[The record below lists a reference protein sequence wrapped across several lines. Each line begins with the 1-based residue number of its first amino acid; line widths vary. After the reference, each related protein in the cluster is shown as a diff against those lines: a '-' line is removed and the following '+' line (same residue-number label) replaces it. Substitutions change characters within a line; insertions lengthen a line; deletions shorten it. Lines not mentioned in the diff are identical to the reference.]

1 MKKFLYFS
9 LFILTVIFIYIK
21 KDDITKDIV
30 INKMEDTLKFE
41 EPNEYYKPYDY
52 NYVQNTENLYPE
64 NRQQLLNLLYSAI
77 NRGNEKLTFLCK
89 YEECIDDVNEIVEN
103 KEYLSSINNLVHP
116 FNSYSNIYFS
126 INKYGKIELT
136 IKKQYTE
143 SEIVLINSKLDNIIE
158 ELQLNTL
165 NDYDKIK
172 AFHDY
177 IINNTKYDTS
187 INIENQL
194 TVDTNANK
202 ATGLLLEKKAICSG
216 YSDTMA
222 IFLNRY
228 GYNNYKISSP
238 PHIWNLILTDEGWKH
253 IDATWD
259 DPITTNGR
267 DILLHDF
274 FMINTNELYEREK
287 DLEEQEHNY
296 NKEIYTEA
304 N

>member
-216 YSDTMA
+216 YSDTIA

-238 PHIWNLILTDEGWKH
+238 AHIWNLILTDEGWKH

-267 DILLHDF
+267 DILLYDF
-274 FMINTNELYEREK
+274 FIINTNELFEKEK